1 MYTED
6 LYRNLFNKI
15 NQIHHLENSL
25 EESNLKINQL
35 NQQI

>member
-6 LYRNLFNKI
+6 LYRNLFNRI
-15 NQIHHLENSL
+15 NQIQILENSL

-35 NQQI
+35 NQKI